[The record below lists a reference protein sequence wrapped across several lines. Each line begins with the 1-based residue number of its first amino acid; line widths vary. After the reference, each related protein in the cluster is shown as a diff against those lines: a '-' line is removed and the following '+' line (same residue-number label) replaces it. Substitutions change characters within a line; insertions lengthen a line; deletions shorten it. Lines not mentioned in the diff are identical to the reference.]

1 MGLIW
6 KHVIF
11 CFLVSTSSKIE
22 HQNESSTKYDVCVD
36 VERKIWKVV
45 SDWATFNLYTTHN
58 HIVTNK
64 QLHILHTYYHFKCHF
79 HGNIFLYKKT
89 KRSMSREKNANLW
102 KENLQ
107 LYKQTKK
114 KVTLNWIAI
123 LKVTSFPMGKT
134 VKLEHTKSVLKWV
147 QNGFIICLE
156 RSYAKKL

>member
-1 MGLIW
+1 MF
-6 KHVIF
+6 F
-11 CFLVSTSSKIE
+11 CFLVSTSLKIE
-22 HQNESSTKYDVCVD
+22 YQNESSAKYDLCID
-36 VERKIWKVV
+36 VETKSEKWFQIEPPLNV
-45 SDWATFNLYTTHN
+45 L
-58 HIVTNK
+58 HIIILTNE